1 MSNRTVERYEFADG
15 AELAPAFADW
25 TADLLR
31 KAIAARGAA
40 LLVVSGGETPLR
52 YFLALSKRQ
61 LDWSRVTVTLADE
74 RRVPD
79 DHPRSNARLVRNSL
93 LQREAA
99 AAHFAPLADS
109 RLTPE
114 QELASA
120 RTRLA
125 SLPLPADLVVLGM
138 GEDGHTAS
146 WFPGAPR
153 ARAAAHADR
162 ARHSTRASAGLADR
176 GAEETGDP
184 RPGARIWP
192 GRGNADPRPAASGRR
207 APDAVRKR
215 DVVRERRP
223 PLAFSKENAEPP
235 TVPRTTAA
243 WRPPPLNHAARDF
256 G

>member
-146 WFPGAPR
+146 WFPGAE
-153 ARAAAHADR
+153 
-162 ARHSTRASAGLADR
+162 GLTDAMD
-176 GAEETGDP
+176 
-184 RPGARIWP
+184 PGARALVAPISP
-192 GRGNADPRPAASGRR
+192 PR
-207 APDAVRKR
+207 APEPRLTLTGRVILRA
-215 DVVRERRP
+215 RR
-223 PLAFSKENAEPP
+223 LALQIEGQKKLA
-235 TVPRTTAA
+235 T
-243 WRPPPLNHAARDF
+243 LARALEY
-256 G
+256 GPV